1 MVKKGKAVKQVATAA
16 QLLERAETLV
26 DQLQPELAIKFFQKA
41 AALEPNNSEIYDAIG
56 ELATEIGDPHTALQ
70 AFLKSIDVAPKHN
83 PGKYLY
89 AAQLVQG
96 EESEKFALQGI
107 AHMSASL
114 AHVPDHLDESKLLK
128 KQICDAY
135 CSLGELYM
143 SDLWYVVAS
152 TSQHL
157 SYRSWRSDAHDA
169 EAKCEHYL
177 QEALKFDLGLPDAT
191 QAMANFRLVQQRTDE
206 AIAFLDET
214 LKRLNA
220 CDEHTMPSLEF
231 RIVTGKL
238 LVEVEKFE
246 QAAYVLEGVMQE
258 DDENAEV
265 WFLVGSCYNALE
277 DYDTALE
284 FLERCD
290 AMLSKLQKDMGDEFE
305 LDQQLDTV
313 RSLIES
319 IKQIEPVGDD
329 DGDNDQD
336 ME

>member
-1 MVKKGKAVKQVATAA
+1 MVKKGKAAKPVASAA

-41 AALEPNNSEIYDAIG
+41 SALEPNNSEIYDAIG
-56 ELATEIGDPHTALQ
+56 ELATEIGDPQTALD
-70 AFLKSIDVAPKHN
+70 AFLKSIQVAPKHN

-107 AHMSASL
+107 AIMTELL
-114 AHVPDHLDESKLLK
+114 ANVPAHLDESKLLK

-135 CSLGELYM
+135 CSLTELYM
-143 SDLWYVVAS
+143 SDLC
-152 TSQHL
+152 
-157 SYRSWRSDAHDA
+157 DADDA

-177 QEALKFDLGLPDAT
+177 QEALKYDLGLPDAT
-191 QAMANFRLVQQRTDE
+191 QAMANFRLVQQRKEE
-206 AIAFLDET
+206 AIEYLDET
-214 LKRLNA
+214 VKRLNA

-238 LVEVEKFE
+238 LVEVEKYE

-258 DDENAEV
+258 DDENAEL

-284 FLERCD
+284 FLERCE
-290 AMLSKLQKDMGDEFE
+290 AKDLGDEFQ
-305 LDQQLDTV
+305 LHQQLDTV
-313 RSLIES
+313 QSLIES
-319 IKQIEPVGDD
+319 IKQIEPVGDGD
-329 DGDNDQD
+329 DAEDHD

>member
-107 AHMSASL
+107 EHMSASL
-114 AHVPDHLDESKLLK
+114 AHVPDH
-128 KQICDAY
+128 
-135 CSLGELYM
+135 
-143 SDLWYVVAS
+143 
-152 TSQHL
+152 
-157 SYRSWRSDAHDA
+157 
-169 EAKCEHYL
+169 
-177 QEALKFDLGLPDAT
+177 EALKFDLGLPDAT

-329 DGDNDQD
+329 DGDKDQD

>member
-107 AHMSASL
+107 EHMSASL

-143 SDLWYVVAS
+143 SDLC
-152 TSQHL
+152 
-157 SYRSWRSDAHDA
+157 DAHDA

-329 DGDNDQD
+329 DGDKDQD